1 MESCPTIDKYE
12 NFNFLFF
19 SSLVEVVQL
28 SIANKILRTGEGK
41 VFMLGGARH
50 GVLGDP
56 EKTPSTTDVR
66 GITESSYSSCSLHNF
81 VFQYSSQL

>member
-12 NFNFLFF
+12 NFDFLFF
-19 SSLVEVVQL
+19 SSLEAYVEVVQL

-66 GITESSYSSCSLHNF
+66 GITENSLQF
-81 VFQYSSQL
+81 MLIT